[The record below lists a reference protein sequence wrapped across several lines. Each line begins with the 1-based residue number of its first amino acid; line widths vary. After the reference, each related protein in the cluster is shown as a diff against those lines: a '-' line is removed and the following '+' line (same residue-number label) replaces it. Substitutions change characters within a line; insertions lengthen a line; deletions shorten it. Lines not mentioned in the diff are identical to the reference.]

1 MAFAFKYFVIF
12 AEMRTGS
19 NFLQSHLNKFPD
31 LHCFGELFNPV
42 FIDRPGQSSA
52 LGLSMADRD
61 KNPVSLLRE
70 IRKNRTKMQGFR
82 YFHNHDPRILS
93 ALFKDPSCAKIILTR
108 NPIDSF
114 VSLKIAR
121 ETGQWNLFDTRQKK
135 TTKVKF
141 VAEEFETRLSKLQFF
156 QELIL
161 QRLQMAGQ
169 TGFYLRY
176 DDLNN
181 LSVINGLGNYL
192 GSAHKLKDLS
202 SRYKPQNPT
211 YLHEK
216 VVNPEDMQ
224 TALANMDPFK
234 LSSTPSFE
242 PKRAP
247 TLPNS
252 IAAARS
258 PLLYLLIP
266 SGPDLTV
273 ENWLASLDRVETAAL
288 QKHFSQSSLIDWKRR
303 HATHRS
309 FTVLRHPVARAHSS
323 FCALLTSRGPQRSRV
338 LRHLLDVQYD
348 LHLPEKIAGFDPNLH
363 RHAFEKFIAF
373 LADNLRGQTT
383 LRIDPHWASQTAL
396 LRSYSAF
403 CPTDMIIREDEL
415 QTLLPFLA
423 QLAGYKNPPT
433 PVLEPE
439 ASLAWLTAIYDQN
452 LENHLQDIY
461 QQDYLSFGFGAWSST

>member
-1 MAFAFKYFVIF
+1 M
-12 AEMRTGS
+12 
-19 NFLQSHLNKFPD
+19 
-31 LHCFGELFNPV
+31 
-42 FIDRPGQSSA
+42 
-52 LGLSMADRD
+52 
-61 KNPVSLLRE
+61 
-70 IRKNRTKMQGFR
+70 
-82 YFHNHDPRILS
+82 
-93 ALFKDPSCAKIILTR
+93 
-108 NPIDSF
+108 
-114 VSLKIAR
+114 KIAR
-121 ETGQWNLFDTRQKK
+121 KTGQWNLFDTRQKK
-135 TTKVKF
+135 TTQVKF

-161 QRLQMAGQ
+161 QRLQMGDQ

-234 LSSTPSFE
+234 LNSTPSFE

-258 PLLYLLIP
+258 PLLYLSIP

-309 FTVLRHPVARAHSS
+309 FTVFTPSG
-323 FCALLTSRGPQRSRV
+323 CP
-338 LRHLLDVQYD
+338 
-348 LHLPEKIAGFDPNLH
+348 
-363 RHAFEKFIAF
+363 
-373 LADNLRGQTT
+373 
-383 LRIDPHWASQTAL
+383 
-396 LRSYSAF
+396 SA
-403 CPTDMIIREDEL
+403 
-415 QTLLPFLA
+415 
-423 QLAGYKNPPT
+423 
-433 PVLEPE
+433 
-439 ASLAWLTAIYDQN
+439 
-452 LENHLQDIY
+452 
-461 QQDYLSFGFGAWSST
+461 